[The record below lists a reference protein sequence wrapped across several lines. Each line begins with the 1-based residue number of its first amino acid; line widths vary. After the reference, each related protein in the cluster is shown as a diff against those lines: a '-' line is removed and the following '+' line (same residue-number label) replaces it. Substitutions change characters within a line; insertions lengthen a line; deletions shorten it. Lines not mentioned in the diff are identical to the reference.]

1 MAMRLEAALRRPT
14 KPEPPAAPPVRPPL
28 RQDPPA
34 GRKRTPVDA
43 AGPAKASVKSPEAP
57 PPDLRVLPGMGK
69 NESAMESLEDE
80 MARMLGRPGK
90 S

>member
-14 KPEPPAAPPVRPPL
+14 KPEPPPAPPVRPPL
-28 RQDPPA
+28 RKDQPA
-34 GRKRTPVDA
+34 GRK
-43 AGPAKASVKSPEAP
+43 PAKSSEAP
-57 PPDLRVLPGMGK
+57 PPDLKVLPGMGK
-69 NESAMESLEDE
+69 SESAMESLEDE

>member
-14 KPEPPAAPPVRPPL
+14 KPEPPAAPPVRAP
-28 RQDPPA
+28 RQEPPA
-34 GRKRTPVDA
+34 VRKP
-43 AGPAKASVKSPEAP
+43 VKSSESP
-57 PPDLRVLPGMGK
+57 PPDLKVLPGRGK
-69 NESAMESLEDE
+69 SDSAMESLEDE